1 MNMIDVSSFIPIYE
15 QVKRGMKKRILS
27 GALMPKDALPTIR
40 DLAEELL
47 INPNTVA
54 RAYRELEQE
63 GFITT
68 RMGKGCFVA
77 GEISGLLAREKSAAC
92 GRLFD
97 AALTEALALGLDA
110 GELRTCFE
118 ERLNL
123 VLSPAKG
130 EPKR

>member
-1 MNMIDVSSFIPIYE
+1 MDTIDTSSFIPIYE
-15 QVKRGMKKRILS
+15 QVKREVKNRILR
-27 GALMPKDALPTIR
+27 GTLKPKETLPPIR
-40 DLAEELL
+40 ELAETLM

-77 GEISGLLAREKSAAC
+77 ENLGRLLGKEKSAAC

-97 AALTEALALGLDA
+97 EALAEAVSLGLDA
-110 GELRTCFE
+110 GELRACFE
-118 ERLNL
+118 ERLGRAL
-123 VLSPAKG
+123 EREKG

>member
-1 MNMIDVSSFIPIYE
+1 M
-15 QVKRGMKKRILS
+15 
-27 GALMPKDALPTIR
+27 
-40 DLAEELL
+40 

-77 GEISGLLAREKSAAC
+77 EDLDGLLTREKSAAC

-97 AALTEALALGLDA
+97 AALAEAVSLGLES
-110 GELRTCFE
+110 GELRACFE
-118 ERLNL
+118 ERLGRAL
-123 VLSPAKG
+123 DREKG
-130 EPKR
+130 ELKR